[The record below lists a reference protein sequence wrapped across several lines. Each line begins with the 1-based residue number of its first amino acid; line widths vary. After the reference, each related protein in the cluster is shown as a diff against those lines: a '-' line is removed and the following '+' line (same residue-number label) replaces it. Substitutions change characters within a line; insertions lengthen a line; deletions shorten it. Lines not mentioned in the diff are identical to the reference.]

1 MLDTVITLII
11 PFFCAS
17 LALWG
22 SVFYEKEG
30 WRKAASAGLA
40 LSVDKVM
47 PTVREM

>member
-17 LALWG
+17 LALRG

-30 WRKAASAGLA
+30 WREAGRIRRTGA
-40 LSVDKVM
+40 
-47 PTVREM
+47 VRG

>member
-17 LALWG
+17 LALWE

-30 WRKAASAGLA
+30 WREAGRIRR
-40 LSVDKVM
+40 
-47 PTVREM
+47 TVAVRG